1 MTQTLSY
8 FEQIQ
13 ENIAMDIKEMLYKVI
28 IPQFEKDNTT
38 EHTLRLVGKDLDT
51 FIAMVKNE
59 MVLKEII
66 RQVTSGKPFPT
77 SEERDAMEIAI
88 SESIKQNKEKLIKIP
103 KGFYKDVKYDV
114 DIDITGE
121 SIDTRVRQATIF
133 AVLQAITADPT

>member
-28 IPQFEKDNTT
+28 IPQFEKDNTS

-51 FIAMVKNE
+51 FIGMVKNE

-66 RQVTSGKPFPT
+66 RQVVSGKPIPT
-77 SEERDAMEIAI
+77 NAEKDIIELAI
-88 SESIKQNKEKLIKIP
+88 TESIKQEKEKMITIP
-103 KGFYKDVKYDV
+103 KNFYKDIKYDV
-114 DIDITGE
+114 DI
-121 SIDTRVRQATIF
+121 
-133 AVLQAITADPT
+133 